1 MGPGTPV
8 KAVRGMRDVLPPEM
22 GAWYF
27 AEGLAREVANRFGYQ
42 EIRTPVVEPLELV
55 ERGAGEST
63 DIVNKETYSFQDRGE
78 RWVVLRPEGTA
89 AAVRAYFEAGLDRV
103 AQPARLFMLAP
114 MFRYDRPQRGR
125 YRQHQQ
131 FSLEAIGDASP
142 ALDAEVIEVAHS
154 WFTELGLKQL
164 TLNINSIGDENCRP
178 AYRQALVAYFEP
190 LREQLSP
197 DSRRRLE
204 QNPLRILDSKEDERV
219 RAGAPK
225 IADFLCDA
233 CREAFAQVRALLD
246 AAGIEY
252 QLNPLLVRGL
262 DYYTRTT
269 FEFWHGALGGAQNA
283 LGGGGRYD
291 GLAAAL
297 GYASTPGV
305 GFGLGLDR
313 TLEMVAEEGATI
325 VSPPAAEL
333 LVLPAEDGLE
343 TAAAAV
349 ARRAREAVP
358 AAVDYSTRSLRAKMR
373 SAGGSGAR
381 WAAIFN
387 AAEAGRQVV
396 QLRDLSSG
404 DQREVGWAEL
414 AQVLGAWP
422 SS

>member
-1 MGPGTPV
+1 MAPAPSV
-8 KAVRGMRDVLPPEM
+8 KAVRGMRDILPAEM

-27 AEGLAREVANRFGYQ
+27 AEGLAREVAGRFGYQ

-55 ERGAGEST
+55 ERGAGGST
-63 DIVNKETYSFQDRGE
+63 DIVKKETYSFQDRGE

-89 AAVRAYFEAGLDRV
+89 AAVRAYFEAGLERGP
-103 AQPARLFMLAP
+103 QPARVFMVAP
-114 MFRYDRPQRGR
+114 MFRYDRPQKGR

-142 ALDAEVIEVAHS
+142 ALDAEVIEVAHT

-164 TLNINSIGDENCRP
+164 TLNVNSIGDEQCRP
-178 AYRQALVAYFEP
+178 AYREALLAYFRP
-190 LREQLSP
+190 LKEQLSP
-197 DSRRRLE
+197 DSQRRLE
-204 QNPLRILDSKEDERV
+204 ENPLRILDSKEDERLK
-219 RAGAPK
+219 AGAPR
-225 IADFLCDA
+225 IGDYLCEA
-233 CREAFAQVRALLD
+233 CRDAFGQVQALLD

-305 GFGLGLDR
+305 GFGLGVDR
-313 TLEMVAEEGATI
+313 TLEMVAEEGETI

-333 LVLPAEDGLE
+333 LVLPADAGLE
-343 TAAAAV
+343 RAAAAV
-349 ARRAREAVP
+349 ARRARQALP
-358 AAVDYSTRSLRAKMR
+358 AAVDYSSRSLRAKMR
-373 SAGGSGAR
+373 TAGASGSR

-387 AAEAGRQVV
+387 SDEAERQVV
-396 QLRDLSSG
+396 QLRDLASG
-404 DQREVGWAEL
+404 EQREVAWDDL
-414 AQVLGAWP
+414 ARALGE
-422 SS
+422 

>member
-1 MGPGTPV
+1 
-8 KAVRGMRDVLPPEM
+8 MRDVLPAEM
-22 GAWYF
+22 GAWHF
-27 AEGLAREVANRFGYQ
+27 AEGLAREIANRFGYQ

-55 ERGAGEST
+55 ERGAGDST

-89 AAVRAYFEAGLDRV
+89 PAVRAYFEGGLDRG
-103 AQPARLFMLAP
+103 AQPARLFMIAP

-131 FSLEAIGDASP
+131 FSLEAIGDGSP
-142 ALDAEVIEVAHS
+142 ALDAEVIELAHT
-154 WFTELGLKQL
+154 WFTELGLRRL
-164 TLNINSIGDENCRP
+164 TLNLNSIGDENCRP
-178 AYRQALVAYFEP
+178 AYREALVAYFEP
-190 LREQLSP
+190 LRDDLSP

-204 QNPLRILDSKEDERV
+204 QNPLRILDSKEDERI

-225 IADFLCDA
+225 IADYLCDG

-297 GYASTPGV
+297 GYPGTPGV
-305 GFGLGLDR
+305 GFGLGVDR
-313 TLEMVAEEGATI
+313 TLEMVAAEGETI

-333 LVLPAEDGLE
+333 LVLPAGPGLDR
-343 TAAAAV
+343 AAAAI
-349 ARRAREAVP
+349 ARRGRQVLP
-358 AAVDYSTRSLRAKMR
+358 VAVDHSERSLRAKMR
-373 SAGGSGAR
+373 SAGNSGAR

-387 AAEAGRQVV
+387 SGEAERQVV
-396 QLRDLSSG
+396 QLRDLASG
-404 DQREVGWAEL
+404 EQREVAWNDL
-414 AQVLGAWP
+414 ARTLGP
-422 SS
+422 

>member
-1 MGPGTPV
+1 
-8 KAVRGMRDVLPPEM
+8 MRDTLPDEM

-89 AAVRAYFEAGLDRV
+89 AAVRAYFEAGLNRGP
-103 AQPARLFMLAP
+103 QPARVFMIAP

-131 FSLEAIGDASP
+131 FSLEAIGDGSP
-142 ALDAEVIEVAHS
+142 ALDSEVIEVAHR
-154 WFTELGLKQL
+154 WFTELGLKRL

-178 AYRQALVAYFEP
+178 AYREALIAYFEA
-190 LREQLSP
+190 RKGQLSS
-197 DSRRRLE
+197 DSQRRLL
-204 QNPLRILDSKEDERV
+204 QNPLRILDSKEDERL
-219 RAGAPK
+219 REGAPK
-225 IADFLCDA
+225 ISDYLCDA

-297 GYASTPGV
+297 GYPSTPGV
-305 GFGLGLDR
+305 GFGLGVDR
-313 TLEMVAEEGATI
+313 SLEMVAEEGETI

-333 LVLPAEDGLE
+333 LVLPAEPGLE
-343 TAAAAV
+343 VAAATV
-349 ARRAREAVP
+349 ARRAREALP
-358 AAVDYSTRSLRAKMR
+358 AAVDYSVRSLRAKMR

-381 WAAIFN
+381 WVAILN
-387 AAEAGRQVV
+387 SAEAERGVV
-396 QLRDLSSG
+396 QLRDLATG
-404 DQREVGWAEL
+404 EQREVAWAEL
-414 AQVLGAWP
+414 PQAL
-422 SS
+422 SE